1 MIIPVTRDKEN
12 LTEIVMLDMN
22 EVIFLNV
29 EGRNIVY
36 HTHQEQFYHLFPSL
50 AVMTKHTEDL
60 GFRKLDR
67 INLVNVNQIKLLDTD
82 HSKVFFEEPIIKQS
96 KYATVSFLN
105 RGRNKKE
112 IQGWIAKNNEVD

>member
-1 MIIPVTRDKEN
+1 MVIPVTRDKEN
-12 LTEIVMLDMN
+12 LTEIVMLDMKD
-22 EVIFLNV
+22 VIFLDV

-67 INLVNVNQIKLLDTD
+67 INLVNIHQIKQLDVD
-82 HSKVFFEEPIIKQS
+82 HSKVFFEEPVLKES

-112 IQGWIAKNNEVD
+112 IQDWIIKNNKDD